1 MLFVNQRDYPDMK
14 YRTRTDVP
22 EDPYGQ
28 NTTVKTSAC
37 GLASAMMALDRL
49 YPSNDVKFTMEDA
62 LNLSYEVGA
71 NHGYGTDAKLFY
83 PAFAARFG
91 LEYEATN
98 DVEAVR
104 DCLRTGGTAIALV
117 ADRSDAGYVS
127 AFTHSEHYVVL
138 TSVSRDGRYEVL
150 DPNLYDGKFEEEGR
164 EGKVELL
171 GHLCFCSE
179 KVLLDEVEKI
189 VKRSEAAPEKWS
201 QAFHLFWKAERK

>member
-1 MLFVNQRDYPDMK
+1 MLFVNQRDYPDVK

-28 NTTVKTSAC
+28 NTTVKSSAC

-49 YPSNDVKFTMEDA
+49 YPSTDVSFTMEDA

-83 PAFAARFG
+83 PAFAEKFG
-91 LEYEATN
+91 LEYETTN
-98 DVEAVR
+98 DVEAVKE
-104 DCLRTGGTAIALV
+104 CLRTGGTAIALV
-117 ADRSDAGYVS
+117 GDRSSEGYVS
-127 AFTHSEHYVVL
+127 VFTHSEHYVCL
-138 TSVSRDGRYEVL
+138 TSVVRDGRFEVL

-164 EGKVELL
+164 EGKAELTGNL
-171 GHLCFCSE
+171 ARCSE

-189 VKRSEAAPEKWS
+189 VRRSEATPEKWS
-201 QAFHLFWKAERK
+201 KAFHLFWRI